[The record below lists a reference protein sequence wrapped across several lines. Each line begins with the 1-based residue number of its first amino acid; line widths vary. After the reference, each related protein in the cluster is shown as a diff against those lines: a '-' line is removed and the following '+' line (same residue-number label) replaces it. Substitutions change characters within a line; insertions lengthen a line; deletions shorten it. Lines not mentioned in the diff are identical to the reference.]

1 MRNFEI
7 FSFEVSEVKYQE
19 FCTFLTLETIL
30 TKAFVEKDN
39 R

>member
-1 MRNFEI
+1 MQNFEI
-7 FSFEVSEVKYQE
+7 FSFEVSEVKYLE

-39 R
+39 L